1 MGLEGRTI
9 LVTRQRE
16 QSVEFIAEI
25 EKRGGRAVLF
35 PMITI
40 QDPESWED
48 CDRALLQ
55 IKAYDSL
62 VFASANAV
70 EKFFLRCTLR
80 GVEPIMFRRYD
91 VYAVGEKTKQ
101 AVEEKGLQVKAIP
114 DQYSSASLAESF
126 QGRNLTGKRFL
137 YPRGDLGKAELV
149 KSLIQQGA
157 SVEPVVVYRNT
168 GPNEVDA
175 EQVYR
180 KLVVGEIDVVTFASP
195 SAAINFAKLF
205 PEARMTSMDKR
216 VRIAAIG
223 PTTEEAVKS
232 LGLPVD
238 IVARQSTVESLVD
251 AIQTYY
257 ESR

>member
-9 LVTRQRE
+9 LVTRLRE

-25 EKRGGRAVLF
+25 EKRGGRAVLL

-55 IKAYDSL
+55 IKTYDTLIFTST
-62 VFASANAV
+62 NAV
-70 EKFFLRCTLR
+70 EKFFQRCTLR
-80 GVEPIMFRRYD
+80 GVEPIVFRRYD

-114 DQYSSASLAESF
+114 DQYSSVSLAEYF

-137 YPRGDLGKAELV
+137 YPRGDLGKADLA

-157 SVEPVVVYRNT
+157 SVDPVVVYRNT

-175 EQVYR
+175 EQVYG
-180 KLVVGEIDVVTFASP
+180 KLVMGEIDVVTFASP

-205 PEARMTSMDKR
+205 PPARMASMDKR
-216 VRIAAIG
+216 IRIAAIG
-223 PTTEEAVKS
+223 PTTEEALKN
-232 LGLPVD
+232 LDMQVD
-238 IVARQSTVESLVD
+238 ILARQSTVGGLVD
-251 AIQTYY
+251 AIQQYY